1 MKVVLMNMCMI
12 HNLENDKVLVLDKVK
27 KEGWEGMTFPGGHVE
42 KLESLNDSCIR
53 EIKEETN
60 LDIDNILLKGSFQ
73 WYILDE
79 DIRLLGLLYYTNTYS
94 GKLIEDNIEG
104 KLKWINFQEFLK
116 MKDKSDSMDDI
127 LKVYKGECKE
137 VICYYKGSK
146 QVSIEYIN

>member
-104 KLKWINFQEFLK
+104 KLK
-116 MKDKSDSMDDI
+116 
-127 LKVYKGECKE
+127 
-137 VICYYKGSK
+137 
-146 QVSIEYIN
+146 